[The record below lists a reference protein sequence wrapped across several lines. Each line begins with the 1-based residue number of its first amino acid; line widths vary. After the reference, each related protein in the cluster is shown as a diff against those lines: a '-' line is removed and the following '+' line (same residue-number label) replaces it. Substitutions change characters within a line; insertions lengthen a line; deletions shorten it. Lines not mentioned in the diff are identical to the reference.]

1 MKTIEQELSAW
12 ARSRFA
18 EVVPGVDPAQMRAD
32 VVPTADEQ
40 FGDYQCNAAMAAAK
54 AARQPPRAVA
64 QAVADGA
71 RPDCAASLTVA
82 GPGFLNIKLSDAWLA
97 ARLEAMLADARL
109 GVPAEGAGRTVV
121 LDYSSP
127 NIAKPMHV
135 GHIRSTVIG
144 NALDRLYRHLGFR
157 VISDNHL
164 GDWGKQFGMLLLGWK
179 RHLDAAALAA
189 DPIAEME
196 RLYKLVNAACEAD
209 PAVEQEAKRE
219 LVKLQQGDAENLALW
234 RRMYELS
241 ESQFE
246 SIYGRL
252 GVQFDVT
259 LGESYYNPQLPGVVD
274 DLLARGVARASEGAV
289 AIFSDGKLPPGEDP
303 FLIRRD
309 GEWQDKPCL
318 VRKEDGGFLYATTD
332 LATLVYR
339 LATWQPEAIVYVT
352 DGRQQDHFRQIFSAF
367 RRWKGDTAVRLAHV
381 WFGTILGA
389 DGKPFKTRS
398 GDTVKLAELLDEAE
412 ERALAVVQAKNTEL
426 DPARQRAIARMV
438 GLGALK
444 YADLQSNRNNDYVFS
459 WDRMLALEG
468 NTAPYL
474 QYACAR
480 VGSLLQ
486 KHAERFPGE
495 DFTGCPI
502 VLADPL
508 ERRLAV
514 RLIRFADTLRAAA
527 ESYRPNVLCDY
538 LFDLAQTYSSFHQSV
553 PVLKSDDGLRQS
565 RLRLADLTARTLRTG
580 LGLLGIESPD
590 RI

>member
-1 MKTIEQELSAW
+1 MKTIGQELSGW
-12 ARSRFA
+12 ARERFA
-18 EVVPGVDPAQMRAD
+18 EAVPGLDAAVLRAD

-40 FGDYQCNAAMAAAK
+40 FGDFQCNAAMAAAK
-54 AARQPPRAVA
+54 AARKAPREVA
-64 QAVADGA
+64 QAVATGPA
-71 RPDCAASLTVA
+71 PAWASSLSVA
-82 GPGFLNIKLSDAWLA
+82 GPGFLNIRLSDDWLA
-97 ARLEAMLADARL
+97 RRLEAMLDDERL
-109 GVPAEGAGRTVV
+109 GVPAAGAGRTVV
-121 LDYSSP
+121 IDYSSP

-144 NALDRLYRHLGFR
+144 NALDRLHRHLGFR
-157 VISDNHL
+157 VVSDNHL

-179 RHLDAAALAA
+179 RDLNAEALAG

-196 RLYKLVNAACEAD
+196 RIYKLVNARCEAD

-219 LVKLQQGDAENLALW
+219 LVKLQQGDEENLGLW
-234 RRMYELS
+234 RRMFELS

-246 SIYGRL
+246 AIYGRL
-252 GVQFDVT
+252 GVRFDVT
-259 LGESYYNPQLPGVVD
+259 LGESHYNPQLPGVVEE
-274 DLLARGVARASEGAV
+274 LLARGVARESEGAV
-289 AIFSDGKLPPGEDP
+289 AVFSDGQLPPGEDP

-309 GEWQDKPCL
+309 GEWQAKPCL
-318 VRKEDGGFLYATTD
+318 IRKDDGGYLYATTD
-332 LATLVYR
+332 LATVAYR
-339 LATWQPEAIVYVT
+339 LATWQPETIIYVT
-352 DGRQQDHFRQIFSAF
+352 DGRQQDHFRQIFATF
-367 RRWKGDTAVRLAHV
+367 RRWQPESAVRLVHV

-412 ERALAVVQAKNTEL
+412 ERALAVVQAKSPEL
-426 DPARQRAIARMV
+426 AEASQREIARMV

-444 YADLQSNRNNDYVFS
+444 YADLQSNRQNDYVFS

-480 VGSLLQ
+480 IGSLLQ

-495 DFTGCPI
+495 DCRGAAI
-502 VLADPL
+502 QLADPL

-514 RLIRFADTLRAAA
+514 RLVRFADVLLATADR
-527 ESYRPNVLCDY
+527 YCPHMLCDY
-538 LFDLAQTYSSFHQSV
+538 LFELAQTYSSFHQAV
-553 PVLKSDDGLRQS
+553 PVLKAEDGVRQS
-565 RLRLADLTARTLRTG
+565 RVRLADLTARTLRAG
-580 LGLLGIESPD
+580 LGLLGIETPE

>member
-1 MKTIEQELSAW
+1 MSAW
-12 ARSRFA
+12 ARDRFA
-18 EVVPGVDPAQMRAD
+18 AAVPEADPAKLKAD

-40 FGDYQCNAAMAAAK
+40 YGDYQCNAAMAAAK
-54 AARQPPRAVA
+54 SARRPPREVA
-64 QAVADGA
+64 QQVAGGEKPA
-71 RPDCAASLTVA
+71 WAATMTIA
-82 GPGFLNIKLSDAWLA
+82 GPGFLNFRLDDAWLA
-97 ARLEAMLADARL
+97 RRLEAMLADDRL
-109 GVPAEGAGRTVV
+109 GVPAVGAGRAIVI
-121 LDYSSP
+121 DYSSP

-144 NALDRLYRHLGFR
+144 NALDRLHRFLGFH
-157 VISDNHL
+157 VIADNHL

-179 RHLDAAALAA
+179 RELRADALAA

-196 RLYKLVNAACEAD
+196 RIYKAVNAACEAD
-209 PAVEQEAKRE
+209 PAVEQDAKRE
-219 LVKLQQGDAENLALW
+219 LVKLQQGDAENLGLW

-246 SIYGRL
+246 SVYRRL
-252 GVQFDVT
+252 GVKFDVT
-259 LGESYYNPQLPGVVD
+259 LGESHYNPKLPGVVA
-274 DLLARGVARASEGAV
+274 DLVAAGVARESEGAIAV
-289 AIFSDGKLPPGEDP
+289 FSDGRTPPNEDP

-309 GEWQDKPCL
+309 GEWQAKPCL
-318 VRKEDGGFLYATTD
+318 VRKDDGAFNYATTD
-332 LATLVYR
+332 LATIEHR
-339 LATWQPEAIVYVT
+339 MATWRPEAIVYVT
-352 DGRQQDHFRQIFSAF
+352 DGRQQDHFRQIFGTF
-367 RRWKGDTAVRLAHV
+367 RRWRPDVQVRLVHV
-381 WFGTILGA
+381 WFGTILGP

-412 ERALAVVQAKNTEL
+412 ERALAVVRAKSPEM
-426 DPARQRAIARMV
+426 PEAQQREIGRMV

-444 YADLQSNRNNDYVFS
+444 YADLQSSRQNDYVFS

-480 VGSLLQ
+480 IASMLQ

-495 DFTGCPI
+495 DCRGCPI
-502 VLADPL
+502 VLGDAL

-514 RLIRFADTLRAAA
+514 RLLRFADLLLGVT

-538 LFDLAQTYSSFHQSV
+538 LFDLAQVYSSFHQAV
-553 PVLKSDDGLRQS
+553 PVLKAEDGVRQS
-565 RLRLADLTARTLRTG
+565 RVRLADLTARTLRAG
-580 LGLLGIESPD
+580 LGLLGIETPE